1 MKPYVLGIDI
11 GGTNSVFGIVDARG
25 TILASGSIKTQK
37 YAAVEDYVNDLCN
50 EILKLV
56 KQEDV
61 EDKIEGVGVG
71 APNGNYFN
79 GTIEYSPNLP
89 WKGIIPLAQML
100 ENKLKL
106 PVTITND
113 ANAAAIGEMTYGAAR
128 GIKDFIMITL
138 GTGVGSGIVVNGQL
152 VYGHDGFAGELGH
165 VIMRRQNGRLCGC
178 GRTGCLEA
186 YTSATELPERHGN
199 FWKSELMSLLYV
211 CCLFRTSHLKMF
223 MKLLCRVTSWL
234 SRYLII
240 PGRCWEKLLPIL

>member
-128 GIKDFIMITL
+128 GI
-138 GTGVGSGIVVNGQL
+138 
-152 VYGHDGFAGELGH
+152 
-165 VIMRRQNGRLCGC
+165 
-178 GRTGCLEA
+178 
-186 YTSATELPERHGN
+186 
-199 FWKSELMSLLYV
+199 
-211 CCLFRTSHLKMF
+211 
-223 MKLLCRVTSWL
+223 
-234 SRYLII
+234 
-240 PGRCWEKLLPIL
+240 